1 MKIAEK
7 VVYKKNIYKIVKRVV
22 VDDMQPWYDIQNGDV
37 IIKNVKEEE
46 LKVVNNK

>member
-1 MKIAEK
+1 
-7 VVYKKNIYKIVKRVV
+7 V